1 MNRQTTTPVSSRA
14 RAIHFQGFNRAV
26 FIVLMTTLVWL
37 VLGALAA
44 NAQPA
49 SPLQAAQ
56 QQQQQLQLQQLQ
68 QQQQLQQAMQNP
80 QSAPGTLTINQ
91 QMPSNDPGI
100 SLGNPL
106 SYKWRVGVQI
116 QTGDRPCKNLRLT
129 IPVPVDW
136 PEQVVEIDEESIP
149 VQFTDLDYR
158 DGESG
163 IRQIVAGIRHIDA
176 NTEVTM
182 TVTYNVQVSPIN
194 GPTDTSIY
202 SIPEEVPRE
211 LRQYLG
217 TSPGI
222 TFRNSKMRRQ
232 VREIV
237 AEHEMAWNQ
246 VEGIYDWIRDNVEY
260 RQITMSDSLSVFRA
274 GEGCAEDLV
283 GLFVAMC
290 RAHEVPARMVWVD
303 GHQYAEFYLA
313 DNTGEGH
320 WFPCNVAGL
329 RDFGSISDPR
339 IILQKGDDIDVPEKS
354 ESQRYVAEHLS
365 GSGNVKPAVRF
376 IRLMLPN

>member
-1 MNRQTTTPVSSRA
+1 MNTYSNSPANNIRTLHSRTGIRFSGVPCTFA
-14 RAIHFQGFNRAV
+14 TAFVAAV
-26 FIVLMTTLVWL
+26 TFFLVTA
-37 VLGALAA
+37 GADYAS
-44 NAQPA
+44 AQ

-56 QQQQQLQLQQLQ
+56 QQQRMLQ
-68 QQQQLQQAMQNP
+68 QQQQQAGQQQIP
-80 QSAPGTLTINQ
+80 GAPGTLTANQ
-91 QMPSNDPGI
+91 QMQSNDPGV
-100 SLGNPL
+100 SFGEPL

-136 PEQVVEIDEESIP
+136 PEQEVEIDEESVP
-149 VQFTDLDYR
+149 VEITDLDYR

-163 IRQIVAGIRHIDA
+163 LRQIVANIRHIDA
-176 NTEVTM
+176 NSDITM
-182 TVTYNVQVSPIN
+182 TVTYNVQVSPVN

-232 VREIV
+232 VREIA
-237 AEHEMAWNQ
+237 AENELAWNQ
-246 VEGIYDWIRDNVEY
+246 VEGIYDWIRENVEF
-260 RQITMSDSLSVFRA
+260 RQVAMSDSLSAFRA

-303 GHQYAEFYLA
+303 GHQYAEFYLV

-339 IILQKGDDIDVPEKS
+339 IILQKGDDIDVPEKHD
-354 ESQRYVAEHLS
+354 SQRYVAEHLS

-376 IRLMLPN
+376 IRDMIPN